1 MLRRISSQL
10 EFTRRL
16 GFRLGALLSVAI
28 LPIGLISLVQ
38 NLHLSQEAERSAE
51 IALLGR
57 TASAASGERALLQS
71 ALGSADALGPAILE
85 TLDRPE
91 QCAELLRNFVQRS
104 GTYVHAGFVPVNGV
118 MRCSSAIG
126 NPQSTLAAATEVNVS
141 SDEAVVEFFE
151 NPVTSVTSL
160 RQGSMS
166 GLAVVVV
173 QQPLY
178 QDSEL
183 LGFVALS
190 LSQDL
195 LRSTHAMDFGTEG
208 TRVMTFN
215 NRGRVLNG
223 DDLAGGVTKDLL
235 PRDRDL
241 VGLLGRGER
250 TFRAMANNGETRV
263 FTVVP
268 VIPGLV
274 YALGSWSPQSAG
286 VGVFQLSR
294 FGAVLLPAALWVVS
308 LAVAYFAVF
317 RLVLRHITVLRGQMR
332 RFAIGNR
339 DTAPPVL
346 LDAPTE
352 ITDVSQTF
360 HNMARILIRDEEA
373 MEKAVAEKTILLK
386 EVHHRVKNN
395 LQLIASII
403 NMQSRLIDDP
413 DAKQVLR
420 SVQDRVAALATIY
433 RNLYQAEQL
442 DAVDADMLITDIIG
456 QLTNVTQGSGRRLAI
471 QSDIQPLTMM
481 PDQAVPL
488 TLLAT
493 EAFTNALKYATKPQG
508 GTRPWVSV
516 SLTSP
521 GPGLG
526 RLQVANSVGA
536 DPAEG
541 GTGLGTQLIEAFS
554 MQLEGD
560 VETRS
565 EPDRYVLTMTFKLA
579 QGHHDTGGDTR
590 NVVLTSAAKAGSR
603 H

>member
-1 MLRRISSQL
+1 MLRRITDRL

-16 GFRLGALLSVAI
+16 GFRLGTLLSVAI

-71 ALGSADALGPAILE
+71 ALGSADALGPAVLE

-104 GTYVHAGFVPVNGV
+104 GTYSHAGFVPVNGF
-118 MRCSSAIG
+118 MQCSSDPDALNGFDLSG
-126 NPQSTLAAATEVNVS
+126 NPVLKEFLQSPSTQ
-141 SDEAVVEFFE
+141 
-151 NPVTSVTSL
+151 VTSVKRGAVT
-160 RQGSMS
+160 GK
-166 GLAVVVV
+166 AVVVV

-178 QDSEL
+178 RDREL
-183 LGFVALS
+183 LGYVSLS
-190 LSQDL
+190 LTQEL
-195 LRSTHAMDFGTEG
+195 LRSTHAMNFGTEG
-208 TRVMTFN
+208 ARIMTFN
-215 NRGRVLNG
+215 SRGTVLNG
-223 DDLAGGVTKDLL
+223 DDIAAEETQNLL

-241 VGLLGRGER
+241 VNLLDQGEA
-250 TFRAMANNGETRV
+250 TFRATSNGNETRV
-263 FTVVP
+263 FTVIP

-274 YALGSWSPQSAG
+274 YALGSWSPQTAG

-294 FGAVLLPAALWVVS
+294 FGAVMLPAALWIVS

-339 DTAPPVL
+339 ESAPPVL
-346 LDAPTE
+346 QDAPTE

-373 MEKAVAEKTILLK
+373 MEKAVAEKTVLLK

-413 DAKQVLR
+413 DAKRVLR

-442 DAVDADMLITDIIG
+442 DAVNADSLITDIIG
-456 QLTNVTQGSGRRLAI
+456 QLTNVSQDSGRNLKVTA
-471 QSDIQPLTMM
+471 DIQPLTML

-488 TLLAT
+488 TLLTT
-493 EAFTNALKYATKPQG
+493 EAFTNAVKYAGRIP
-508 GTRPWVSV
+508 GTAGAWVKV

-521 GPGLG
+521 EAGIGVLEISNSLG
-526 RLQVANSVGA
+526 EGGA
-536 DPAEG
+536 ER
-541 GTGLGTQLIEAFS
+541 GTGLGSQLIEAFS

-560 VETRS
+560 IET
-565 EPDRYVLTMTFKLA
+565 EHLKDKYVLSMSFKLA
-579 QGHHDTGGDTR
+579 QGYAGPAGDAR
-590 NVVLTSAAKAGSR
+590 KVVLTSAARAGSR

>member
-1 MLRRISSQL
+1 MLRRISGQL

-71 ALGSADALGPAILE
+71 ALGSADALGPAVLE
-85 TLDRPE
+85 TMNRPE

-104 GTYVHAGFVPVNGV
+104 GTYSHAGFVPVDGF
-118 MRCSSAIG
+118 MQCSSDPDALEG
-126 NPQSTLAAATEVNVS
+126 FDLSQNDLLQNFLK
-141 SDEAVVEFFE
+141 
-151 NPVTSVTSL
+151 NPVTTVTSV
-160 RQGSMS
+160 RRGAVT
-166 GLAVVVV
+166 GKAVVVV

-178 QDSEL
+178 RDREL
-183 LGFVALS
+183 LGYVGLS

-195 LRSTHAMDFGTEG
+195 LRSTHAMDFGNEG
-208 TRVMTFN
+208 TRIMTFN
-215 NRGRVLNG
+215 SRGRVLNG
-223 DDLAGGVTKDLL
+223 DDLVGGTTDDLL

-241 VGLLGRGER
+241 VGLLGQGET
-250 TFRAMANNGETRV
+250 TFRATANNDETRV

-274 YALGSWSPQSAG
+274 YALGSWSPQTAG

-339 DTAPPVL
+339 VSAPPVL
-346 LDAPTE
+346 QDAPTE

-373 MEKAVAEKTILLK
+373 MEKAVAEKTVLLK

-442 DAVDADMLITDIIG
+442 DAVDADLLITDIIG
-456 QLTNVTQGSGRRLAI
+456 QLTNVTQGAGTRLKV
-471 QSDIQPLTMM
+471 QSDIQQLTMM

-493 EAFTNALKYATKPQG
+493 EAFTNALKYAGKPQG
-508 GTRPWVSV
+508 SGRPWVSV

-521 GPGLG
+521 EPGLG
-526 RLQVANSVGA
+526 KLQVANSVGP
-536 DPAEG
+536 DPTEG

-554 MQLEGD
+554 MQLEGE

-565 EPDRYVLTMTFKLA
+565 EPDSYVLTMIFKLT
-579 QGHHDTGGDTR
+579 QGHHGPAGDVR